1 MKYFD
6 LHCDTATAAYVHD
19 CNLFENIGHVDL
31 KRGSAFD
38 TWVQV
43 FAIFINDD
51 YRGNDAL
58 ERFNQIHAFI
68 SRTIEG
74 NEDKFNLIQ
83 NNGSFEVKPNIC
95 NMIISVEGG
104 CVLTGSLE
112 NISMLKQ
119 HNIKLLTLTWNGDN
133 ELGSGVLGSGG
144 RLTRFG
150 VDCIREL
157 ERNNIAIDISHL
169 NERGVDDVFTHAR
182 QPLLASHS
190 NSFEC
195 CDHIRNLNKSQI
207 KYLIENNGLCGLNL
221 YTKFLT
227 HKDECTLDDFHR
239 HIDYILSLGGENIL
253 AIGSDFDGAVMPDFC
268 KDISCIQALDKCVS
282 KWYNKEIAEKIFYT
296 NAYNFFNMVKEI

>member
-6 LHCDTATAAYVHD
+6 LHCDTATAAFVHD

-31 KRGSAFD
+31 KRGSVFD

-68 SRTIEG
+68 SRTIDG

-104 CVLTGSLE
+104 CVLAGDIE
-112 NISMLKQ
+112 NITMLKE

-133 ELGSGVLGSGG
+133 EIGSGVLGSGG

-150 VDCIREL
+150 VDCVREL

-169 NERGVDDVFTHAR
+169 NEYGVDDVFTHATK
-182 QPLLASHS
+182 PLLASHS

-195 CDHIRNLNKSQI
+195 CDHVRNLNKSQLQ
-207 KYLIENNGLCGLNL
+207 YLIENKGLCGLNL

-227 HKDECTLDDFHR
+227 HNEDCTLDDFHH
-239 HIDYILSLGGENIL
+239 HIDYILSLGGEDIL
-253 AIGSDFDGAVMPDFC
+253 AIGSDFDGAIMPDFC
-268 KDISCIQALDKCVS
+268 NDISFIPALDKCVA
-282 KWYNKEIAEKIFYT
+282 KWYNKKIADKIFYT
-296 NAYNFFNMVKEI
+296 NAYNFFAR